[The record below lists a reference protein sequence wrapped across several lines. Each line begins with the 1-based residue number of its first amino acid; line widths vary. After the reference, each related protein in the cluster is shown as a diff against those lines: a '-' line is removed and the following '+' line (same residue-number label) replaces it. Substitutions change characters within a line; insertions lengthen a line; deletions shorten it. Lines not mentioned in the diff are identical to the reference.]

1 MDDDISDLASKI
13 STVSQNIKLLEEYL
27 VSTTHNAD
35 DLITELNMLKEVK
48 EFYLNQLREQYES

>member
-1 MDDDISDLASKI
+1 MDDISDLASKI